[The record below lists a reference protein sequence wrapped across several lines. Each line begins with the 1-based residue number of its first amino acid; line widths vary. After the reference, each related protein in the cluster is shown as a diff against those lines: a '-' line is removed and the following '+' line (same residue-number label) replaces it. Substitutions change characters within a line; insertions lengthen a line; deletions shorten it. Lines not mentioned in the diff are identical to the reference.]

1 MIDCKYFE
9 NIDVTPWH
17 SDVFDHPSYQPFC
30 HLKDKNIHRYW
41 CAKCENYIPDYESL
55 YDYDIVRE
63 FRLVKEKLETDDR
76 ANPMSLDLANKLIE
90 QKKCLAEE
98 AARRNISIE

>member
-17 SDVFDHPSYQPFC
+17 SDVFDHPSYQSFC

-55 YDYDIVRE
+55 SDYDIVHE
-63 FRLVKEKLETDDR
+63 FHLVKEKLETDDR
-76 ANPMSLDLANKLIE
+76 ANPMSMNLINKLIE
-90 QKKCLAEE
+90 QKKCLVEE

>member
-9 NIDVTPWH
+9 DIDVTPWH
-17 SDVFDHPSYQPFC
+17 SDVFDHPSYQSFC

-41 CAKCENYIPDYESL
+41 CAKCENYIPDCESL
-55 YDYDIVRE
+55 SDYDIVRE

-76 ANPMSLDLANKLIE
+76 TNPISKNLINKLIE
-90 QKKCLAEE
+90 QKKVPC
-98 AARRNISIE
+98 RRSGKKKYLN